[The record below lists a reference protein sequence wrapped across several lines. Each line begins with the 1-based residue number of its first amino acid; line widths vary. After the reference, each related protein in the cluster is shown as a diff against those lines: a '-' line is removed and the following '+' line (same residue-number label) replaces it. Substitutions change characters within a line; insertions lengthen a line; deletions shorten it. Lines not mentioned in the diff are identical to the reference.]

1 MSEIT
6 PNKKIVNL
14 NIKIIKL
21 INGEDVVTDMPTGKD
36 QLPENSPLIRLN
48 KPLLIK
54 YVPQMTMAGFKDY
67 VALIKWCSYSKDQ
80 IITIPKDK
88 ILTITNASAEM
99 SGSYM
104 NLSNTYDEKP
114 VPVRNKNYSKQRLTD
129 EENEK
134 INEIFDELEDDWDNK
149 TIH

>member
-1 MSEIT
+1 MHQ
-6 PNKKIVNL
+6 PPQ

-21 INGEDVVTDMPTGKD
+21 INGEDVVVDLPIGD
-36 QLPENSPLIRLN
+36 RQLPENSPLVRVI

-54 YVPQMTMAGFKDY
+54 YVPQMTMVGFKDY
-67 VALIKWCSYSKDQ
+67 VALIKWCSYTPDQ
-80 IITIPKDK
+80 VITIPKDK
-88 ILTITNASAEM
+88 ILTITNASVEM
-99 SGSYM
+99 ASSYM
-104 NLSNTYDEKP
+104 NVANAYEDKP
-114 VPVRNKNYSKQRLTD
+114 IPVRNQNYNRQRLTD